1 MKINRNLKDGKM
13 KLKIENFAKIEKA
26 DIQLDGI
33 TVIAGLNDTGKSTIG
48 KVLYSMFNSLN
59 SIDKNVANKREK
71 DIHDICEEI
80 MEGILEW
87 DRYFVSDDGDIVTLG
102 EILAEKIIDCNGE
115 FTKAKYREY
124 LHDVIDAI
132 EDKNQEVSEEEIED
146 CVESSYARISAI
158 KNASNRDLYK
168 EVLERYFGIIFSQQM
183 NNCDLQESDALLTLT
198 LKTKEIRVLFR
209 NNKCVEME
217 NPVKIMHDAFFIDDP
232 FVLDSINLRGYGRNT
247 YAIRDNL
254 IRKIRYSEKN
264 IMDGIF
270 DAVTSKESLKEINDV
285 FDKVV
290 NGKIFNTRE
299 GMKYS
304 LNGHKEPISI
314 SNMSAGLKGFIL
326 IRTLLEKGILKERD
340 VLILDEPEV
349 HMHTQWQLYY
359 AQIIVLLQKY
369 FDLTILVTTHSSHF
383 LQAIEYYSKYFKL
396 KEKCN
401 YYLARKSN
409 SGVTFENVTDDTSK
423 IYSEMVEPSILLD
436 KLAEELEYEDEKL
449 F

>member
-1 MKINRNLKDGKM
+1 M
-13 KLKIENFAKIEKA
+13 KLKIENFAKIEEA

-87 DRYFVSDDGDIVTLG
+87 DRYFVSNDGDIVTLG

-115 FTKAKYREY
+115 FTKAKYREF
-124 LHDVIDAI
+124 LHDVIDTI

-168 EVLERYFGIIFSQQM
+168 EVLERYFSIIFSQQM
-183 NNCDLQESDALLTLT
+183 NNCDLQESEALLTLT

-209 NNKCVEME
+209 NNKCVEMD

-254 IRKIRYSEKN
+254 IRKIRHSEKN
-264 IMDGIF
+264 ILDGIF

-304 LNGHKEPISI
+304 SNEHKEPISI

-401 YYLARKSN
+401 YYLARKN
-409 SGVTFENVTDDTSK
+409 HSGVTFENVTDDISK

-436 KLAEELEYEDEKL
+436 KLAEELEYEDEK
-449 F
+449 